1 VVIDLLFVVEVFVV
15 PIGEEVG
22 GFGCAFAKVPGRSNG
37 ASVHR
42 VTVCHVCQLR
52 LPAEVCSRSLRANSK
67 LVPRLL

>member
-1 VVIDLLFVVEVFVV
+1 MIHMLFVVEVFVM

-22 GFGCAFAKVPGRSNG
+22 GCGCAWAKVPGRSNEPCG

-52 LPAEVCSRSLRANSK
+52 LPAEVCSRSLRAK
-67 LVPRLL
+67 LVPRIL